1 MTVHITNGSSA
12 AGGLRAAELPGEVVT
27 WDDVLHDGPVPAEVS
42 FNQLR
47 AVRAR
52 FIADC
57 GWGSFEETLR
67 KFTERDR
74 ALDRALDHDEIVLW
88 FEHDL
93 YDQLQLLQLLD
104 WFATCELGA
113 TKLTLVCGP
122 EYLGNSTPARLRERY
137 PLRSTVT
144 DAQLGLGRSAWA
156 AFRSENPTAIEALLG
171 APTTA
176 LPFLAA
182 ALRRHLEQ
190 FPSTRN
196 GLSRAEQQALDA
208 IQAGAVKLG
217 DAFVASHQ
225 RREDP
230 IYLGDSS
237 FAMYV
242 ASLSNA
248 REPLVL
254 TANGGRLGAPGGGP
268 AFWRSEVALTDAGR
282 AVLAGSADHV
292 RLNGIDRWLGGV
304 QLTGEEAAWRWDSG
318 SRALRAIAA

>member
-1 MTVHITNGSSA
+1 MVHITNGGSA
-12 AGGLRAAELPGEVVT
+12 AGTIRAAEVPGDVIT
-27 WDDVLHDGPVPAEVS
+27 WDDVLHDGPVPADIS

-57 GWGSFEETLR
+57 GWATFEESTR
-67 KFTERDR
+67 RFAERDKALER
-74 ALDRALDHDEIVLW
+74 ALDRDEITLW

-113 TKLTLVCGP
+113 TRLSLVCGP
-122 EYLGNSTPARLRERY
+122 EYLGNSTAARLRERF
-137 PLRSTVT
+137 PLRETVS
-144 DAQLGLGRSAWA
+144 DAQLDVARRAWA
-156 AFRSENPTAIEALLG
+156 AFRAADPTAIEVAL
-171 APTTA
+171 AEDTSA

-196 GLSRAEQQALDA
+196 GLARAEAQALDA
-208 IQAGAVKLG
+208 IARGVKTLG
-217 DAFVASHQ
+217 DAFVAS
-225 RREDP
+225 REDP
-230 IYLGDSS
+230 VYLADSS

-242 ASLSNA
+242 ASLSNT

-254 TANGGRLGAPGGGP
+254 TREGGKLTAPGRGP
-268 AFWRSEVALTDAGR
+268 QFWKSEVVLTDAGR
-282 AVLAGSADHV
+282 AVLSGDDDHV

-304 QLTGEEAAWRWDSG
+304 QLTGGEAEWRWDAAE
-318 SRALRAIAA
+318 RRLRRMATN